1 MAVNIEANSD
11 IKITN
16 SDLPA
21 LFTAAEGA
29 AIEAKRN
36 YLRLTIGD
44 LGLLVLGT
52 LLLSIQLS
60 SEVGRVLVGFLAV
73 TCFIGSFVVTIRILE
88 AQHEKVWY
96 GARAVAETVKT
107 LSWKYMTCS
116 EPFTSKL
123 SSSEADE
130 EFISKLTKIL
140 SERGGVLWSF
150 NGDLATGSEITD
162 TMRKIRSL
170 DLEKR
175 KQIYLEQRINDQRRW
190 YGHNAK
196 QNKVNALR
204 WFSAVLLAQ
213 LLAVLFTVVFT
224 IAIVGRFELPIN
236 FAHVFSSVA
245 IAFLAWIQVKQHQE
259 LAQSY
264 GVTAHELGLI
274 AEQISYI
281 KTEEELCKFVSESEN
296 AISREH
302 TLWVARRERLI

>member
-1 MAVNIEANSD
+1 MELGNNSNL
-11 IKITN
+11 KVTN

-21 LFTAAEGA
+21 LFNAADSA
-29 AIEAKRN
+29 AIEAKKK
-36 YLRLTIGD
+36 YLRLTILD
-44 LGLLVLGT
+44 LSLLVFGT
-52 LLLSIQLS
+52 LLLSIHLNS
-60 SEVGRVLVGFLAV
+60 DVGRFLAGFFAAA
-73 TCFIGSFVVTIRILE
+73 CFISSFISTIIILR

-123 SSSEADE
+123 TSLEADE
-130 EFISKLTKIL
+130 EFISKLIKIL
-140 SERGGVLWSF
+140 SERGGLFWSF

-162 TMRKIRSL
+162 TMRKMRYL

-175 KQIYLEQRINDQRRW
+175 KQIYLEQRINDQRKW

-196 QNKVNALR
+196 QNKVHASR
-204 WFSAVLLAQ
+204 WFIAVLIAQ
-213 LLAVLFTVVFT
+213 LFAVLFTLVIMRWSVPT
-224 IAIVGRFELPIN
+224 IN
-236 FAHVFSSVA
+236 FAHVFSSAA
-245 IAFLAWIQVKQHQE
+245 IAIMAWIQVKQHQE

-264 GVTAHELGLI
+264 GIAAHELGLI

-281 KTEEELCKFVSESEN
+281 KTEEELCKFISESEN

-302 TLWVARRERLI
+302 TLWMARRERLI